1 MSRVFEAL
9 TAAVDEK
16 QNPAKPE
23 VSGTESQGDLIVGF
37 PPVRQAESASN
48 EIPSSLHS
56 PTTEATL
63 QSCHSESD
71 PDQKIRGLDKH
82 ERDSEDCRHF
92 FKVARTVVLLAAMS
106 LIVVYLA
113 DRFSNSRASQY
124 REHNR

>member
-63 QSCHSESD
+63 QSSHSESD

-92 FKVARTVVLLAAMS
+92 FKVARTVALLAAMS
-106 LIVVYLA
+106 
-113 DRFSNSRASQY
+113 
-124 REHNR
+124 